1 MGAIA
6 TGNSLWHL
14 VSQSD
19 AMTWF
24 VLGLLLVMSIT
35 CWTIFIYKILVW
47 RTRCEQ
53 LKDAISHL
61 KSAKNL
67 EDVLHTASKF
77 SNTLAGYLLSKSL
90 SALKSLLMTERGGKT
105 ELDDREWDV
114 LMYNLDQILDTVV
127 EREQA
132 YLQFLPVAA
141 SLATLMGLFGTIWGL
156 MNAFA
161 EIGVHQAADLSV
173 IAPGMAEALV
183 ATLAGLMVAI
193 PAVAMYNFLTGKLRS
208 IERQCT
214 ILTDRF
220 IVLSEKLF
228 NSYPEQE

>member
-1 MGAIA
+1 M
-6 TGNSLWHL
+6 
-14 VSQSD
+14 
-19 AMTWF
+19 
-24 VLGLLLVMSIT
+24 MSVT

-47 RTRCEQ
+47 RVRCQQ
-53 LKDAISHL
+53 LKDAISRL
-61 KSAKNL
+61 KGAKNL
-67 EDVLHTASKF
+67 EDVLHIASKF
-77 SNTLAGYLLSKSL
+77 SNTLAGYFLSKSL

-114 LMYNLDQILDTVV
+114 LMCNLDQIMDTVM
-127 EREQA
+127 EREQS
-132 YLQFLPVAA
+132 YVQFLPVAA

-193 PAVAMYNFLTGKLRS
+193 PAIAMYNFLMGTLRT
-208 IERQCT
+208 IERQC
-214 ILTDRF
+214 LALQDRF
-220 IVLSEKLF
+220 VVLSEKLF
-228 NSYPEQE
+228 NVYPELE